1 MPCFVCSHDNASL
14 PASRRSQYFFASQY
28 TPRLHIILTTSL
40 VFSSLIVSLLTCD
53 LGIVLELTGG
63 LSATAL
69 AFIFPAVC
77 FLKLAKEGEGKA
89 LKLGVGRRRGGG
101 ARGANGAARTGR
113 YQPLSTSAD
122 GAEGERDTLADLED
136 AEGPRRHAHTHARS
150 GSNMSLEGDY
160 PDGQG
165 DDEYEGEES
174 IPIAD
179 LELPLRPGAP
189 IRTRSA
195 SLSAGGGEG
204 AHNGFTP
211 SSSSPA
217 RLFGSN
223 SGGGPFQSRSSL
235 LDAAAWTDG
244 EYWYGCY
251 CWWTSTKPLAV
262 LCAAFGTL
270 VLAIS
275 VVQAL
280 WKLFTGEGRGDG
292 AGGTC

>member
-1 MPCFVCSHDNASL
+1 M
-14 PASRRSQYFFASQY
+14 
-28 TPRLHIILTTSL
+28 
-40 VFSSLIVSLLTCD
+40 VSLLTCD

-101 ARGANGAARTGR
+101 SGSTRGANGSARTGR
-113 YQPLSTSAD
+113 YQPLSTSAG
-122 GAEGERDTLADLED
+122 GAEREQDTLGDLKD
-136 AEGPRRHAHTHARS
+136 AEGPRRHTHARS
-150 GSNMSLEGDY
+150 TSDMSLDY

-195 SLSAGGGEG
+195 SVSGGGGGGSGGGEA
-204 AHNGFTP
+204 AHNGFAP
-211 SSSSPA
+211 SSPA
-217 RLFGSN
+217 GLFGSN
-223 SGGGPFQSRSSL
+223 TGGGPFASRSSL
-235 LDAAAWTDG
+235 LDPAAWTDG

-275 VVQAL
+275 VVQAI